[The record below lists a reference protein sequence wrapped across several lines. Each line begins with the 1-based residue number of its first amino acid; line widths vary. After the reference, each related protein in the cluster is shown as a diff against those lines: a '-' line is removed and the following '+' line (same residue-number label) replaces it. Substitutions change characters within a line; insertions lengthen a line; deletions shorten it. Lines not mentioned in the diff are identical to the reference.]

1 MRLGIFQPPNPIPA
15 PAWAN
20 EELWGV
26 AAWHAR
32 IRYDGPT
39 EGEPWVAQT
48 RSHIIAR
55 LTRMHHGDPALA
67 EAHRQRDEA
76 LLAYQSAARDER
88 QVADETAARI
98 QASRIVRDRR
108 GDPTAS
114 HLRSEGARAQE
125 ERRQARELRAALQR
139 PAEGQE
145 LALRRVSVEV
155 TNRMME
161 EATAGVAR
169 MNEYVSLLNV
179 LRMGDGLPALPPV
192 PDGLAEQL
200 VLEAG
205 RDVGEPP
212 HR

>member
-1 MRLGIFQPPNPIPA
+1 
-15 PAWAN
+15 
-20 EELWGV
+20 
-26 AAWHAR
+26 
-32 IRYDGPT
+32 
-39 EGEPWVAQT
+39 
-48 RSHIIAR
+48 
-55 LTRMHHGDPALA
+55 MHHGDPALA